1 MKYMGNKQKIADEIL
16 TVIFNDSKKTDTFV
30 DLFCGSCSVIERVPD
45 SYIKIAND
53 KNKFL
58 IEMLKSL
65 VNGNE
70 YPKIITKNDYD
81 ARRDLYNLSKRHLV
95 LTDEDYAEIGW
106 YGWMA
111 SFNGRFFSGGYS
123 GHNVLQ
129 KNGKARDYIKEQ
141 INNTLRSIPKL
152 KNVNFVSEEYDK
164 VVIPQGSI
172 VYCFDKI
179 TEILTNNGWKYLK
192 DCNIEDDKFY
202 SLKPDDHICEWV
214 SASHYINYHYKGK
227 MYHYKSDEI
236 DLMVTPEHNIFC
248 AKEHGRKKDKKDLF
262 VKANEFYGQT
272 KYHFISNVGEWI
284 GNDINTIEIN
294 GENYDAKLICYLIG
308 LFITDGSINSKGAI
322 TISQKKIDV
331 IQKLQEILN
340 KLNFKYSIY
349 NIKNRGIKIFYF
361 PRQYASFFENFGR
374 LKKIDVFL
382 WFIKIYLL
390 HY

>member
-65 VNGNE
+65 INGND

-81 ARRDLYNLSKRHLV
+81 ARRDLYNLSKKHLV

-141 INNTLRSIPKL
+141 INNTLKSIPKL
-152 KNVNFVSEEYDK
+152 KNVRFTSDDYFNVD
-164 VVIPQGSI
+164 IPEGSI
-172 VYCFDKI
+172 VYCDIPYKDSKQYETSKDFDY
-179 TEILTNNGWKYLK
+179 E
-192 DCNIEDDKFY
+192 KFY
-202 SLKPDDHICEWV
+202 EWCRK
-214 SASHYINYHYKGK
+214 N
-227 MYHYKSDEI
+227 KS
-236 DLMVTPEHNIFC
+236 
-248 AKEHGRKKDKKDLF
+248 
-262 VKANEFYGQT
+262 
-272 KYHFISNVGEWI
+272 KYQIFISEYNMPEDFKCIWQKEVT
-284 GNDINTIEIN
+284 NSMNTTKTYKPIE
-294 GENYDAKLICYLIG
+294 K
-308 LFITDGSINSKGAI
+308 LFI
-322 TISQKKIDV
+322 
-331 IQKLQEILN
+331 LE
-340 KLNFKYSIY
+340 
-349 NIKNRGIKIFYF
+349 
-361 PRQYASFFENFGR
+361 
-374 LKKIDVFL
+374 
-382 WFIKIYLL
+382 
-390 HY
+390 